1 MEELIKKYPMILS
14 IQMISETSFAP
25 MIIKLKNSED
35 ILLEVENHI
44 LLAETIEEE
53 SIEKEILTHKIF
65 QSEKKLKKILK

>member
-1 MEELIKKYPMILS
+1 MILS

-53 SIEKEILTHKIF
+53 SIEKEILTHRIF
-65 QSEKKLKKILK
+65 QREKKLKRILK